1 MADNTSYFQVAA
13 PISVTSV
20 TCDSIAERTSAGG
33 VTIDGCLVKDGRV
46 AGLATASFFMS
57 EPVTGNG
64 AAQNTAHGFGTIPTL
79 TYAVPVDLTGGVYA
93 VIHGT
98 HTTTNCIFTVTTGE
112 KYRVVAFK

>member
-1 MADNTSYFQVAA
+1 MTKYFNVNSDIQVGSVITNT
-13 PISVTSV
+13 
-20 TCDSIAERTSAGG
+20 IAEETAAAG
-33 VTIDGCLVKDGRV
+33 VTVDGCLIKDGR
-46 AGLATASFFMS
+46 AALLATAAFFMS

-64 AAQNTAHGFGTIPTL
+64 SAQSTAHGFGSIPTL
-79 TYAVPVDLTGGVYA
+79 TFAVPVDLTGGVYA

>member
-1 MADNTSYFQVAA
+1 MASNTAYFKVDA
-13 PISVTSV
+13 PISVSSV
-20 TCDSIAERTSAGG
+20 ESDTISEKTSAAG
-33 VTIDGCLVKDGRV
+33 VTVDGCLIKDGR
-46 AGLATASFFMS
+46 AAALATASFFMS

-98 HTTTNCIFTVTTGE
+98 HTTTNSIFTVTTGE
-112 KYRVVAFK
+112 KYRVIAFK

>member
-1 MADNTSYFQVAA
+1 MSQYFNVNSG
-13 PISVTSV
+13 ITVGSVT
-20 TCDSIAERTSAGG
+20 TNTIAEETTASG
-33 VTIDGCLVKDGRV
+33 VTVDGCLIKDGR
-46 AGLATASFFMS
+46 AAALATASFFMS

-98 HTTTNCIFTVTTGE
+98 HTTTNCVFTVTTGE